1 MLLSIALLLAGCEK
15 KAHLVEQRLLEFG
28 TIIDITLIHPDLA
41 KAEWALSEIEQQLA
55 TYRNQWH
62 AWEDSDLTRF
72 NHRLASSQSTDIPA
86 SLNELIRL
94 SQQYYERSQQLFNP
108 AIGKLIAA
116 YGFQGSS
123 KPNTELINTL
133 RQDIPT
139 MPDLVIRDGQAQSI
153 NPALQLDFGGIAKG
167 YALDRISDFLHRQG
181 FEHFLINAGGDLQV
195 SGDKMGKE
203 WRIAIQNP
211 FRPGAIAGI
220 NLSGQQALFTS
231 GNYQRYYRQG
241 DKIIHHIIDPRTGAP
256 SVRISS
262 TTVLAS
268 DPVLADVA
276 ATSLMIDGL
285 ENHRSLAESLGIDD
299 YLIITDDQQISV
311 TRSFANKIEWIS
323 DLPVSI
329 ID

>member
-1 MLLSIALLLAGCEK
+1 MLLSIALLPAGCEK
-15 KAHLVEQRLLEFG
+15 KAHLVEQRLLQFG

-72 NHRLASSQSTDIPA
+72 NHRPASSKSTDIPA
-86 SLNELIRL
+86 SLNELIRMR
-94 SQQYYERSQQLFNP
+94 QGYYERSQHLFNP

-116 YGFQGSS
+116 YGFHGLS
-123 KPNTELINTL
+123 KPDTELIKTL

-139 MPDLVIRDGQAQSI
+139 MPDLVIRDGQAQST

-167 YALDRISDFLHRQG
+167 YALDRISDFLHQQG

-211 FRPGAIAGI
+211 FRPGTIAGI

-231 GNYQRYYRQG
+231 GNYQRYYRRG
-241 DKIIHHIIDPRTGAP
+241 DKIIHHIIYQRTGAP
-256 SVRISS
+256 SIRISS
-262 TTVLAS
+262 ATVMAS

-276 ATSLMIDGL
+276 ATSLMIGGL

-299 YLIITDDQQISV
+299 YLIITDDEQIFV
-311 TRSFANKIEWIS
+311 TRSFANKLEWIS

>member
-41 KAEWALSEIEQQLA
+41 KVEWALSEIERQLA

-72 NHRLASSQSTDIPA
+72 NHRLAGSQSTDIPA

-116 YGFQGSS
+116 YGFHGSS
-123 KPNTELINTL
+123 KPDTELIKAL

-139 MPDLVIRDGQAQSI
+139 MPDLVIRDGQAQST

-195 SGDKMGKE
+195 SGDKMGKK

-262 TTVLAS
+262 ATVLAS